1 MRILTF
7 DIEEW
12 YHLLELDSTS
22 RPDQWVGFEPRLEAN
37 TERILM
43 LLSESGI
50 KATFFVMGWIARH
63 SPSVIRRIAE
73 AGHELG
79 VHSWDHALISKQSR
93 MEFREDLKR
102 SCGEVS
108 GLSGTPVRMYRAP
121 GFSIVPETVWALE
134 ELMRQGIVADASIF
148 PTSRAHGGFPS
159 FPVDQPCIIK
169 AGGMQLYEFPLNT
182 AKFFNHRVVFSGGGY
197 FRLLPYEIIRKLTNN
212 GSYVMSYF
220 HPRDFDPGQKM
231 LPGLTPLRMFKSY
244 YGLHGSL
251 GKLARLIS
259 EFDFVDIGKAI
270 EQNDWSKAY
279 VYRI

>member
-12 YHLLELDSTS
+12 FHLLELESTS
-22 RPDQWVGFEPRLEAN
+22 SPDQWVGFEPRLEAN

-50 KATFFVMGWIARH
+50 KATFFIMGWIARH

-79 VHSWDHALISKQSR
+79 VHSWDHTLISKQSR

-121 GFSIVPETVWALE
+121 GFSIVPDTIWAME

-148 PTSRAHGGFPS
+148 PASRAHGGYPS
-159 FPVDQPCIIK
+159 FPVDHPCIIE

-197 FRLLPYEIIRKLTNN
+197 FRLLPYKMIRKLTNRS
-212 GSYVMSYF
+212 SYVMSYF
-220 HPRDFDPGQKM
+220 HPRDFDPEQKM
-231 LPGLTPLRMFKSY
+231 LPGLSPLRMFKSY

-251 GKLARLIS
+251 GKLNRLIN
-259 EFDFVDIGKAI
+259 EFNFSDIGMAI
-270 EQNDWSKAY
+270 EHIDWSKAY
-279 VYRI
+279 VHRI